1 MNGRILYVDRLKGFA
16 ILLVVMG
23 HMYLFSMH
31 PNDVFIGKMIQSFHM
46 PLFLFLSGF
55 VISTP
60 PDFNKIKNKCRKYIL
75 PMFVFGTSFSL
86 YIQQCF
92 TLETLGS
99 AFKFVLGESKNGY
112 WYFLSLTMFY
122 LTLPLLGM
130 WKKRL
135 KFMEL
140 TAPLVLY
147 VTFYI
152 GWRKG
157 GSLGEVLS
165 LEHAACFYPFYV
177 LGYLSRKYDLV
188 AMLLKRNMIFT
199 MALAV
204 YVVLFNL
211 EDGLMPHDI
220 YSMLTRF
227 IAPTMAII
235 MVLFVFVKRENTSSP
250 IERQLSLLG
259 KETMSIYV
267 LHFFIVY
274 KINLSVL
281 CPLFADNSNTFT
293 QLVLVTMVSVV
304 VSYSSLYIGKLIK
317 TSDIIRK
324 YIYLEK

>member
-1 MNGRILYVDRLKGFA
+1 
-16 ILLVVMG
+16 
-23 HMYLFSMH
+23 
-31 PNDVFIGKMIQSFHM
+31 
-46 PLFLFLSGF
+46 
-55 VISTP
+55 
-60 PDFNKIKNKCRKYIL
+60 
-75 PMFVFGTSFSL
+75 
-86 YIQQCF
+86 
-92 TLETLGS
+92 
-99 AFKFVLGESKNGY
+99 
-112 WYFLSLTMFY
+112 MFY
-122 LTLPLLGM
+122 LTLPLLDM

-188 AMLLKRNMIFT
+188 AMLLKRNVIFT